1 MAHAEGMH
9 RETRREQDAHLG
21 PAACATP
28 APASAPPAIHP
39 QQPEPCHRRRPACQG
54 RLHDSC
60 TTTGK
65 ASTMKVQGKCSRS
78 AATAFSPAPASH
90 LLRPDPPVVAAMSGQ
105 RAQHRPQTCAQG
117 LCLRHRHGPVG
128 RQVLPLRRASS
139 RIATALRHAGAHL
152 DQRARSS
159 ASRSRPGGPLRAAS
173 CSAPARSFR
182 LPRTGP
188 SCRTR
193 RAGRARCRAQ
203 GGLPAARAP
212 HPQPSQ
218 CQPCQPARATR
229 CDGRCDIRRHVCLGA
244 RSGAHASILAMR
256 RISTTPAVSSA
267 ASSASTPQPAGAP
280 QQAHDRR
287 FQQVKHSQQQ
297 HRQGADDPGLH
308 APLGRQRP
316 QPACNCERRAEC
328 PRCGPAPGQIAA
340 GPRGDTQGRGGQGG
354 CPDGT
359 RCSSRASASSQGCPA
374 AARAAAGQAPAT
386 TAPRRSRPD
395 GAAPC

>member
-9 RETRREQDAHLG
+9 RETRREQDAHPRAGL
-21 PAACATP
+21 
-28 APASAPPAIHP
+28 APR
-39 QQPEPCHRRRPACQG
+39 QPRIRPHQPSTRSREPRHRRRPACQG

-65 ASTMKVQGKCSRS
+65 ASTMKVRGKMQPISNIFHRRLRAICSARIRLS
-78 AATAFSPAPASH
+78 S
-90 LLRPDPPVVAAMSGQ
+90 RPGGQ
-105 RAQHRPQTCAQG
+105 RARHRPRTCARASACAIATAQWAA
-117 LCLRHRHGPVG
+117 R
-128 RQVLPLRRASS
+128 VLPLRRASS
-139 RIATALRHAGAHL
+139 RIATACGTPARISTS
-152 DQRARSS
+152 ARSS

-203 GGLPAARAP
+203 GGLPACASA

-244 RSGAHASILAMR
+244 RSGASCIDPAMR

-267 ASSASTPQPAGAP
+267 ASSASTPQPAGVR
-280 QQAHDRR
+280 HSR
-287 FQQVKHSQQQ
+287 FM
-297 HRQGADDPGLH
+297 
-308 APLGRQRP
+308 
-316 QPACNCERRAEC
+316 
-328 PRCGPAPGQIAA
+328 IA
-340 GPRGDTQGRGGQGG
+340 G
-354 CPDGT
+354 
-359 RCSSRASASSQGCPA
+359 SSR
-374 AARAAAGQAPAT
+374 
-386 TAPRRSRPD
+386 
-395 GAAPC
+395 